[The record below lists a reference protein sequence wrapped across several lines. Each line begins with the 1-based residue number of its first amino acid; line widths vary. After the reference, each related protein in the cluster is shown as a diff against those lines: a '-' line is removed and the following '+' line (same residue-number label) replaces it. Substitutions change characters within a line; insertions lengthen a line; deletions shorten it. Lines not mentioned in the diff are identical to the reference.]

1 MTPESQRR
9 LADIAVRWN
18 KVERRMKQIEL
29 LRREALYATINEL
42 RYTGRKVADVLTL
55 VAEGQEDPVAVE
67 RELIIAENYLINAD
81 HDLTDAAIMF
91 VGLQVQRVF
100 ERHGKKK
107 VVKCI
112 PKFDELFAFLDEAK
126 TVVVESRGDR
136 RNRISSYTRLAELHV
151 PKLIELYEELI
162 KHSELA
168 VADPATRRRFQ
179 ITTVFIVLFGL
190 VSFALNLWNVF
201 FAPRLS
207 LDQIRAAVHE
217 IIREN
222 R

>member
-1 MTPESQRR
+1 MTPESQLR
-9 LADIAVRWN
+9 LAEIAARWN
-18 KVERRMKQIEL
+18 KVELRMKQIEL

-42 RYTGRKVADVLTL
+42 RYTGRKVADVLIL
-55 VAEGQEDPVAVE
+55 VAEGDKDSAAIE
-67 RELIIAENYLINAD
+67 RDLIVAENYLINAD

-107 VVKCI
+107 AVECI
-112 PKFDELFAFLDEAK
+112 PKFDELFAFLEEAK
-126 TVVVESRGDR
+126 AIVVESRGDR
-136 RNRISSYTRLAELHV
+136 RNRIASYTRLAELHV
-151 PKLIELYEELI
+151 PKLIELYGELI

-179 ITTVFIVLFGL
+179 ITTAFVVLFGL
-190 VSFALNLWNVF
+190 VSFGLNIWNVF

-207 LDQIRAAVHE
+207 LEQIKTAIQEVL
-217 IIREN
+217 RED